1 MNKQN
6 IAKLNM
12 FFMGINQRNIENKDF
27 FNKLEI
33 EFKSGTKVF
42 NGVGEEQDGKYKFN
56 FKGKTEIFTFNEL
69 LKHIAKES
77 ENYDSISFKY
87 IERGT
92 TVLVE
97 GDNKKVTVKYLDNY
111 DVKPNIDEYTSSQI
125 KNRDYYVKVGQANDL
140 LKEIGVL
147 TKDGK
152 IKNDKIRKYNQIDHF
167 VELIDKLLKELE
179 FKDSITVLDCACGK
193 SYLSFVLNYYIKE
206 VLKKKCYFIGID
218 YSETVI
224 KASKKMADNLGY
236 KNMDFI
242 KEDLTNY
249 TPNKEID
256 LVISLHA
263 CDTATDM
270 AIGLGIRAKSKAI
283 VVVPCCHK
291 ELLGQYEYEVLDP
304 IIKHGVFKARFADLL
319 TDGMRTLMLEAR
331 GYDTSVVEYIS
342 PLDTP
347 KNLMIRA
354 VKKKEKNEKALN
366 EYEELKAKFS
376 VEPTLEKLI

>member
-12 FFMGINQRNIENKDF
+12 FFMGINQRNSENKDF
-27 FNKLEI
+27 FNKLEV

-42 NGVGEEQDGKYKFN
+42 NGVGEEQDSKYKFN
-56 FKGKTEIFTFNEL
+56 FKGKTEMFTFNEL

-97 GDNKKVTVKYLDNY
+97 GDNKKVTVKYLDND

-224 KASKKMADNLGY
+224 KASKKMADNLCY

-291 ELLGQYEYEVLDP
+291 ELLGQYKYEVLDP
-304 IIKHGVFKARFADLL
+304 IIKHGVFKARFADLI

-331 GYDTSVVEYIS
+331 GYETSVVEYIS

-376 VEPTLEKLI
+376 IEPTLEKLI

>member
-12 FFMGINQRNIENKDF
+12 FFMGINQRNSENKDF
-27 FNKLEI
+27 FNKLEV

-42 NGVGEEQDGKYKFN
+42 NGVGEEQDSKYKFN
-56 FKGKTEIFTFNEL
+56 FKGKTEMFTFNEL

-97 GDNKKVTVKYLDNY
+97 GDNKKVTVKYLDND

-236 KNMDFI
+236 KNMVFI

-263 CDTATDM
+263 CDTATDL

-291 ELLGQYEYEVLDP
+291 ELLGQYKYEVLDP

-331 GYDTSVVEYIS
+331 GYETSVVEYIS

>member
-12 FFMGINQRNIENKDF
+12 FFMGINQRHSENKDF
-27 FNKLEI
+27 FNKI
-33 EFKSGTKVF
+33 EVVYKSGTKVF
-42 NGVGEEQDGKYKFN
+42 KAIAEEDNNEYKLN
-56 FKGKTEIFTFNEL
+56 FKGKTDILSFEDI
-69 LKHIAKES
+69 LKKVAIEA

-92 TVLVE
+92 IVLVE
-97 GDNKKVTVKYLDNY
+97 GDNKKVTVKYLDNEEA
-111 DVKPNIDEYTSSQI
+111 VPNIDEYTASQI
-125 KNRDYYVKVGQANDL
+125 KNRDYFVKVGQANDL

-167 VELIDKLLKELE
+167 VELIDKLLKEIE

-218 YSETVI
+218 YSDTVI
-224 KASKKMADNLGY
+224 EASKKMAENLGY

-249 TPNKEID
+249 TPNREID

-291 ELLGQYEYEVLDP
+291 ELLSQYKYEELEP
-304 IIKHGVFKARFADLL
+304 IIKHGVFKARFADLI

-354 VKKKEKNEKALN
+354 IKKKEKNDKALG
-366 EYEELKAKFS
+366 EYKALKAMFD
-376 VEPTLEKLI
+376 VDPTLEKLI

>member
-12 FFMGINQRNIENKDF
+12 FFMGINQRNSENKDF

-77 ENYDSISFKY
+77 ENYDSICFKY

-97 GDNKKVTVKYLDNY
+97 GDNKKVTVKYLDND

-291 ELLGQYEYEVLDP
+291 ELLGQYKYEVLDP

>member
-12 FFMGINQRNIENKDF
+12 FFMGINQRNSENKDF
-27 FNKLEI
+27 FNKLEV

-42 NGVGEEQDGKYKFN
+42 NGVGEEQDSKYKFN
-56 FKGKTEIFTFNEL
+56 FKGKTEMFTFNEL

-77 ENYDSISFKY
+77 ETYDSISFKY

-97 GDNKKVTVKYLDNY
+97 GDNKKVTVKYLDND

-291 ELLGQYEYEVLDP
+291 ELLGQYKYEVLDP
-304 IIKHGVFKARFADLL
+304 IIKHGVFKTRFADLL

-331 GYDTSVVEYIS
+331 GYETSVVEYIS

>member
-12 FFMGINQRNIENKDF
+12 FFMGINQRNSENKDF
-27 FNKLEI
+27 FNKLEV

-42 NGVGEEQDGKYKFN
+42 NGVGEEQDNKYKFN
-56 FKGKTEIFTFNEL
+56 FKGKTEMFTFNEL

-97 GDNKKVTVKYLDNY
+97 GDNKKVTVKYLDND

-291 ELLGQYEYEVLDP
+291 ELLGQYKYEVLDP

-331 GYDTSVVEYIS
+331 GYETSVVEYIS

>member
-12 FFMGINQRNIENKDF
+12 FFMGINQRNSENKDF
-27 FNKLEI
+27 FNKLEV

-42 NGVGEEQDGKYKFN
+42 NGVGEEQDSKYKFN
-56 FKGKTEIFTFNEL
+56 FKGKTEMFTFNEL

-97 GDNKKVTVKYLDNY
+97 GDNKKVTVKYLDND

-291 ELLGQYEYEVLDP
+291 ELLGQYKYEVLDP

-331 GYDTSVVEYIS
+331 GYETSVVEYIS

-376 VEPTLEKLI
+376 IEPTLEKLI

>member
-12 FFMGINQRNIENKDF
+12 FFMGISQRNSENKDF
-27 FNKLEI
+27 FNKLEVT
-33 EFKSGTKVF
+33 FKSGTKAF
-42 NGVGEEQDGKYKFN
+42 TGVGEDQNGKYKFN
-56 FKGKTEIFTFNEL
+56 FKGKTDVFTFEDL
-69 LKHIAKES
+69 LKHIAIES
-77 ENYDSISFKY
+77 ENYDSISFRY

-92 TVLVE
+92 TVLID
-97 GDNKKVTVKYLDNY
+97 GDNKKVTVKYMDNE
-111 DVKPNIDEYTSSQI
+111 DVKPNIDEYTASQI

-167 VELIDKLLKELE
+167 VELIDKLLKEIE

-206 VLKKKCYFIGID
+206 VLKKKCYFVGID

-249 TPNKEID
+249 TPNREID

-263 CDTATDM
+263 CDIATDM

-291 ELLGQYEYEVLDP
+291 ELLGQYKYEALEP
-304 IIKHGVFKARFADLL
+304 IIKHGVFKARFADLI

-354 VKKKEKNEKALN
+354 IKKKEKDEKALK
-366 EYEELKAKFS
+366 EYNELKFTFD

>member
-12 FFMGINQRNIENKDF
+12 FFMGINQRNSENKDF

-97 GDNKKVTVKYLDNY
+97 GDNKKVTVKYLDN
-111 DVKPNIDEYTSSQI
+111 DDAKPNIDEYTSSQI

-291 ELLGQYEYEVLDP
+291 ELLGQYKYEVLDP

>member
-12 FFMGINQRNIENKDF
+12 FFMGINQRNSENKDF
-27 FNKLEI
+27 FNKLEV

-42 NGVGEEQDGKYKFN
+42 NGVGEEQDSKYKFN
-56 FKGKTEIFTFNEL
+56 FKGKTEMFTFNEL

-97 GDNKKVTVKYLDNY
+97 GDNKKVTVKYLDND

-291 ELLGQYEYEVLDP
+291 ELLGQYKYEVLDP

-331 GYDTSVVEYIS
+331 GYETSVVEYIS

>member
-12 FFMGINQRNIENKDF
+12 FFMGINQRNSENKDF
-27 FNKLEI
+27 FNKLEV

-42 NGVGEEQDGKYKFN
+42 NGVGEEQDSKYKFN
-56 FKGKTEIFTFNEL
+56 FKGKTEMFTFNEL

-97 GDNKKVTVKYLDNY
+97 GDNKKVTVKYLDND

-236 KNMDFI
+236 KNMVFI

-291 ELLGQYEYEVLDP
+291 ELLGQYKYEVLDP

-331 GYDTSVVEYIS
+331 GYETSVVEYIS

>member
-1 MNKQN
+1 MNKKN

-12 FFMGINQRNIENKDF
+12 FFMGINQRNSENKDF

-97 GDNKKVTVKYLDNY
+97 GDNKKVTVKYLDND

-256 LVISLHA
+256 LVISLLA

-291 ELLGQYEYEVLDP
+291 ELLGQYKYEVLDP

>member
-12 FFMGINQRNIENKDF
+12 FFMGINQRNSENKDF
-27 FNKLEI
+27 FNKLEV
-33 EFKSGTKVF
+33 EFKSGTKVI
-42 NGVGEEQDGKYKFN
+42 NGVGEEQDSKYKFN
-56 FKGKTEIFTFNEL
+56 FKGKTEMFTFNEL

-97 GDNKKVTVKYLDNY
+97 GDNKKVTVKYLDND

-167 VELIDKLLKELE
+167 VELIDKLLKELD

-224 KASKKMADNLGY
+224 KASKKMADNLCY

-291 ELLGQYEYEVLDP
+291 ELLGQYKYEVLDP

-331 GYDTSVVEYIS
+331 GYETSVVEYIS

-376 VEPTLEKLI
+376 IEPTLEKLI

>member
-12 FFMGINQRNIENKDF
+12 FFMGINQRNSENKDF
-27 FNKLEI
+27 FNKLEV

-42 NGVGEEQDGKYKFN
+42 NGVGEEQDSKYKFN
-56 FKGKTEIFTFNEL
+56 FKGKTEMFTFNEL

-97 GDNKKVTVKYLDNY
+97 GDNKKVTVKYLDND

-224 KASKKMADNLGY
+224 KASKKMADNLCY

-291 ELLGQYEYEVLDP
+291 ELLGQYKYEVLDP

-331 GYDTSVVEYIS
+331 GYETSVVEYIS

-376 VEPTLEKLI
+376 IEPTLEKLI

>member
-12 FFMGINQRNIENKDF
+12 FFMGINQRNSENKDF
-27 FNKLEI
+27 FNKLEA

-42 NGVGEEQDGKYKFN
+42 NGVGEEQDSKYKFN
-56 FKGKTEIFTFNEL
+56 FKGKTEMFTFNEL

-97 GDNKKVTVKYLDNY
+97 GDNKKVTVKYLDND

-291 ELLGQYEYEVLDP
+291 ELLGQYKYEVLDP

-331 GYDTSVVEYIS
+331 GYETSVVEYIS

>member
-12 FFMGINQRNIENKDF
+12 FFMGINQRNSENKDF

-97 GDNKKVTVKYLDNY
+97 GDNKKVTVKYLDND

-291 ELLGQYEYEVLDP
+291 ELLGQYKYEVLDP

-319 TDGMRTLMLEAR
+319 TDGTRTLMLEAR